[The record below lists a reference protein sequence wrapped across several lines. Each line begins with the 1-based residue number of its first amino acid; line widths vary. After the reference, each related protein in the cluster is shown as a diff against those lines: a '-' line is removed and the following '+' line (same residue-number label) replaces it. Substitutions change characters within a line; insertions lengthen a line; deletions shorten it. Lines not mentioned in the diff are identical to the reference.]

1 MLWGLG
7 IRQPSEVAKLEERLT
22 TAGFPTIDI
31 SGIEAAQVP
40 QLSLD
45 SHALSLKPSLHSL
58 HNPCMQSSEGSL
70 QYSTIPEV
78 HDPQAI
84 H

>member
-7 IRQPSEVAKLEERLT
+7 IRQPSEVVKLEERLT

-40 QLSLD
+40 HIVD
-45 SHALSLKPSLHSL
+45 SKAPSLKPSLRGL
-58 HNPCMQSSEGSL
+58 HNPCMQSPEG
-70 QYSTIPEV
+70 PRK
-78 HDPQAI
+78 PAMFG
-84 H
+84 